1 MWISRR
7 PRGSSCPAAVPSNF
21 SSASRARCFRVRLAP
36 ENKMTRASFTALA
49 VCCTTLSWFV
59 PLAPPPRLAAPAAD
73 STSPITAKAVW
84 NPASDVLSD
93 IRRKCSEG
101 DPAQHEACFLD
112 AMKSAGASDEAMAFV
127 KEFAANGL
135 AYVRAF
141 RDTGRVDIAYIE
153 YLFRA
158 NDLDGVLLVNG
169 TPPVIDVDDYKF
181 LSQEDLRK
189 NDDYAALL
197 QKYPNV
203 NVFPADR
210 YETEQ
215 PVTTSAGNGG
225 QEFQVEY
232 LLQDGCHACARI
244 GTLIVAF
251 DFDSSGHFT
260 EVSAFGV
267 RPNPKPNDAQPSVR
281 KRPSTIESKV
291 GDRFT
296 IPLEANHTT
305 GYSWRLA
312 QQPDPAILKQFGEKY
327 DEDNSGS
334 VGAGGIETWTFQAMA
349 KGATTLVFEYARPF
363 EKNVPPAK
371 TSKFR
376 ITIK

>member
-1 MWISRR
+1 
-7 PRGSSCPAAVPSNF
+7 
-21 SSASRARCFRVRLAP
+21 
-36 ENKMTRASFTALA
+36 MTRAIFTAVA
-49 VCCTTLSWFV
+49 VCCATFSWFV
-59 PLAPPPRLAAPAAD
+59 PVARPLGLAAPAAD
-73 STSPITAKAVW
+73 STPRITVKSVW
-84 NPASDVLSD
+84 TSTPQQLAE
-93 IRRKCSEG
+93 IRRKCTEG

-169 TPPVIDVDDYKF
+169 TPPIIDVDDYKF

-189 NDDYAALL
+189 NDAYAALL

-210 YETEQ
+210 YHTEQ
-215 PVTTSAGNGG
+215 PVESSSDNGR
-225 QEFQVEY
+225 QSFEVDY
-232 LLQDGCHACARI
+232 LILDGCHACARL

-251 DFDSSGHFT
+251 EFDSSGRFAG
-260 EVSAFGV
+260 VSALGV
-267 RPNPKPNDAQPSVR
+267 RPNPKTDDAQPSVR
-281 KRPSTIESKV
+281 KRPSTIESNV
-291 GDRFT
+291 GDTFT

-312 QQPDPAILKQFGEKY
+312 QTPDPAILKQAGEKY
-327 DEDNSGS
+327 EEDNSGG
-334 VGAGGIETWTFQAMA
+334 VGAGGVETWTFQAMA
-349 KGATTLVFEYARPF
+349 KGTVTLVFEYARPF

-371 TSKFR
+371 TSKFK

>member
-1 MWISRR
+1 
-7 PRGSSCPAAVPSNF
+7 
-21 SSASRARCFRVRLAP
+21 
-36 ENKMTRASFTALA
+36 MTRAIFTALA
-49 VCCTTLSWFV
+49 LCCATFGGFV
-59 PLAPPPRLAAPAAD
+59 LLAPSLSLAAPAAD

-84 NPASDVLSD
+84 TPTPEQLSD
-93 IRRKCSEG
+93 IRRKCTEG

-112 AMKSAGASDEAMAFV
+112 AMKSAGASDEAMTFV

-169 TPPVIDVDDYKF
+169 TPPIIDVDDHKF

-189 NDDYAALL
+189 DDDYAALL
-197 QKYPNV
+197 QKNPKV
-203 NVFPADR
+203 SVFPADR
-210 YETEQ
+210 YHTEL
-215 PVTTSAGNGG
+215 PMATSAANGG

-232 LLQDGCHACARI
+232 LLQDGCHACARL

-251 DFDSSGHFT
+251 EFDSSARFT
-260 EVSAFGV
+260 GVSALGV
-267 RPNPKPNDAQPSVR
+267 RPNPKTADAQPSVR
-281 KRPSTIESKV
+281 KRPSTIETKV
-291 GDRFT
+291 GDTFT

-312 QQPDPAILKQFGEKY
+312 QPPDPAILKQLGEKY
-327 DEDNSGS
+327 EEDNSGG
-334 VGAGGIETWTFQAMA
+334 VGVGGVETWTFQAMA

-371 TSKFR
+371 TSKFK

>member
-1 MWISRR
+1 MWT
-7 PRGSSCPAAVPSNF
+7 PT
-21 SSASRARCFRVRLAP
+21 P
-36 ENKMTRASFTALA
+36 EQ
-49 VCCTTLSWFV
+49 
-59 PLAPPPRLAAPAAD
+59 
-73 STSPITAKAVW
+73 
-84 NPASDVLSD
+84 LSD
-93 IRRKCSEG
+93 IRRKCTEG
-101 DPAQHEACFLD
+101 TPAQHEACFLD
-112 AMKSAGASDEAMAFV
+112 AMKSAGASDEAMALV

-141 RDTGRVDIAYIE
+141 RDAGRVGIAYID

-169 TPPVIDVDDYKF
+169 APPIIDVDDYKF

-203 NVFPADR
+203 SVFPADR
-210 YETEQ
+210 YHTEQ
-215 PVTTSAGNGG
+215 PVATSSENGG

-251 DFDSSGHFT
+251 DFDSSGRFT
-260 EVSAFGV
+260 EVSALGV
-267 RPNPKPNDAQPSVR
+267 RPNPKPDDAQPSVR

-291 GDRFT
+291 GDTFT

-312 QQPDPAILKQFGEKY
+312 QPPDPAILKQVGEKY
-327 DEDNSGS
+327 EEDNSGS
-334 VGAGGIETWTFQAMA
+334 IGAGGQEIWTFQAMS
-349 KGATTLVFEYARPF
+349 KGTTTLVFEYVRPF
-363 EKNVPPAK
+363 EKGAAPAQ

-376 ITIK
+376 IAIQ

>member
-1 MWISRR
+1 M
-7 PRGSSCPAAVPSNF
+7 
-21 SSASRARCFRVRLAP
+21 
-36 ENKMTRASFTALA
+36 
-49 VCCTTLSWFV
+49 
-59 PLAPPPRLAAPAAD
+59 
-73 STSPITAKAVW
+73 KA
-84 NPASDVLSD
+84 
-93 IRRKCSEG
+93 
-101 DPAQHEACFLD
+101 
-112 AMKSAGASDEAMAFV
+112 AGASDEAMAFV

-169 TPPVIDVDDYKF
+169 APPIADVDDYKF

-189 NDDYAALL
+189 DDDYAALL

-203 NVFPADR
+203 SVFPADR
-210 YETEQ
+210 YHTEL
-215 PVTTSAGNGG
+215 PVATSAADGG

-251 DFDSSGHFT
+251 DFDSSGRFT
-260 EVSAFGV
+260 EVSALGV
-267 RPNPKPNDAQPSVR
+267 RPNPKPDAAQPSVR
-281 KRPSTIESKV
+281 KHPSTIESKV
-291 GDRFT
+291 GDTFT
-296 IPLEANHTT
+296 IPLEANHST

-312 QQPDPAILKQFGEKY
+312 QSTDPAILKQLSEKY
-327 DEDNSGS
+327 EEDNSGS
-334 VGAGGIETWTFQAMA
+334 AGAGGVETWTFQAMA
-349 KGATTLVFEYARPF
+349 IGATTLVFEYARPF
-363 EKNVPPAK
+363 EKNVPPAE

-376 ITIK
+376 ITIH